1 MSARMHQIGFMQGRL
16 SPKVDGKIQAF
27 PWTHWQSE
35 FPAAQALGLGLM
47 EWTLDHDR
55 LHENPLLTDHGRR
68 EIAALSEPHG
78 VRVGSLT
85 GDIFMQAPFWRVDG
99 EARRTRLREF
109 DTVLAACVAA
119 GVRHV
124 VVPLVDNGAMQTAD
138 HESVVVAELLAR
150 ASRLRRDGIAVVF
163 ECDYPPAQLASFI
176 ARLPADVFGINYDIG
191 NSAALDFDCAEEIAA
206 YGERIMNVHIK
217 DRLKGG
223 TTVPLGTGNAQL
235 PRAIGLIIR
244 SGYRG
249 AFVLQT
255 ARAEDE
261 RHAEVLARYL
271 ALSQGWIRQATA

>member
-1 MSARMHQIGFMQGRL
+1 MNSPPHQIGFMQGRL

-27 PWTHWQSE
+27 PWTNWQSE

-55 LHENPLLTDHGRR
+55 LYENPLLTDHGRR
-68 EIAALSEPHG
+68 EIAALSERHG

-109 DTVLAACVAA
+109 DAVLDACAAA
-119 GVRHV
+119 GIRYV
-124 VVPLVDNGAMQTAD
+124 VVPLVDNGAMHTPEEEAL
-138 HESVVVAELLAR
+138 VVAELLAR
-150 ASRLRRDGIAVVF
+150 APRLRRDGLAVVF
-163 ECDYPPAQLASFI
+163 ECDYPPARLAQFI
-176 ARLPADVFGINYDIG
+176 ARLPTDVFGINYDIG
-191 NSAALDFDCAEEIAA
+191 NSAALDYDCCEEIAA
-206 YGERIMNVHIK
+206 YGARIMNVHIK
-217 DRLKGG
+217 DRVKGG

-235 PRAIGLIIR
+235 PRAIGLIVQ

-249 AFVLQT
+249 NFVLQT
-255 ARAEDE
+255 ARADDE

-271 ALSQGWIRQATA
+271 ALSRGWIRQAAA